1 MSKIKIAVAGC
12 LGRMG
17 QEITKQVLQDKRFVF
32 IGGFEHKKHPKINK
46 KISDIIDI
54 KSNLIVSDNADKVI
68 KEADVVIDFT
78 TPQSTL
84 SNIKKAS
91 LTKTAYIVGTT
102 GINLRQ
108 TTAIKTFSK
117 KIPILMS
124 SNMSLGVNILFGL
137 VQQTA
142 AALKDVD
149 YDIEIS
155 ETHHKHKIDAPSGTA
170 LSLGEFAARGRK
182 TNLQKTKVFDRTSK
196 NISRKM
202 GNIGFSVTRGGE
214 IAGEHTVSFIGNNDR
229 IDLVHKANDRSIF
242 VLGAIEAAAFTVKK
256 KNGFF
261 NMKDFLFRQ

>member
-17 QEITKQVLQDKRFVF
+17 QEITQQVLQDKRFVF

-54 KSNLIVSDNADKVI
+54 KSNLIVSDNADKII

-108 TTAIKTFSK
+108 TKTIKSFSK
-117 KIPILMS
+117 RIPILMS
-124 SNMSLGVNILFGL
+124 SNMSLGVNTLFGL

-142 AALKDVD
+142 AALKDID

-155 ETHHKHKIDAPSGTA
+155 ETHHKYKIDAPSGTA

-182 TNLQKTKVFDRTSK
+182 TNLQKIKVFDRTAK
-196 NISRKM
+196 KTVRKM

-214 IAGEHTVSFIGNNDR
+214 IVGEHTVSFIGINDR
-229 IDLVHKANDRSIF
+229 IDLVHKANNRCIF

-261 NMKDFLFRQ
+261 DMKDFLFRQ